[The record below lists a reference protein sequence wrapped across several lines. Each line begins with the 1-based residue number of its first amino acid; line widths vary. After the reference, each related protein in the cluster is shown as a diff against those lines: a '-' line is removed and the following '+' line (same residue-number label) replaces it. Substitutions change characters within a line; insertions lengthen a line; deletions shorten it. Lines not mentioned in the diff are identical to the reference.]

1 MSDKKHR
8 NQCIVWMVH
17 HYWLGSLKFA
27 LISKSVENAEKLYRD
42 IFMVYQ
48 DLVLDLDCG
57 VSPPRT
63 RRLVFDHVG
72 GGVFRLR
79 VCGWGVGEGKLVM
92 LGRQPGVSEEEC
104 RRKVRVL
111 SAEALHV
118 TRGSPWPKTGRSL
131 HGHVGGLPMDLLE
144 GGGVGETVCVC
155 VCVCCVMVCLVE
167 CSPEGLDE
175 AMFGAESAV
184 SAHSNDPHIFY
195 TLHIALNHFYES

>member
-1 MSDKKHR
+1 MQLSQEQYQALCDLRSDPLFKRALISPSSSSPPTPTHWDKLMSDKKHR

-42 IFMVYQ
+42 IFTVYQ

-131 HGHVGGLPMDLLE
+131 HGHVGGLPMGLLE

-155 VCVCCVMVCLVE
+155 VLCD
-167 CSPEGLDE
+167 GLSC
-175 AMFGAESAV
+175 M
-184 SAHSNDPHIFY
+184 
-195 TLHIALNHFYES
+195 